1 MYKPKLTKPY
11 NKVNVIITMSLI
23 GLFSIGS
30 FIYHI
35 ITADKIIGL
44 ISVLA
49 FAIVIIV
56 GIFIPL
62 YTPTID
68 GEQINKTGGLPNEQ
82 NNQINK

>member
-1 MYKPKLTKPY
+1 
-11 NKVNVIITMSLI
+11 MSII

-68 GEQINKTGGLPNEQ
+68 GEQINKTGGRQ
-82 NNQINK
+82 NGKANKVKNC